1 MDSVLNKNYALN
13 TLDIET
19 LSTQWPQLI
28 YKRLQTIGAPV
39 KFLEPLPFGYGFILI
54 DLRTQWAFKTDNDIL
69 LPELKVE
76 FKKTVGSKMLQALPY
91 WLNHVSTPGNQ
102 DTVEAQAEPSPVDN
116 NNFGVAFEAKSV
128 KNQIRYNEYYQYR
141 EVIDLQLLYDTH
153 NALPTDQYIDIVLVG
168 YYVPDTTLGVWGN
181 K

>member
-1 MDSVLNKNYALN
+1 MESVLNKNYALD

-28 YKRLQTIGAPV
+28 YKRLVTNGAPV

-54 DLRTQWAFKTDNDIL
+54 DLRAQWAFKTDNDDI

-76 FKKTVGSKMLQALPY
+76 FKKTVGSKMLQDKPY

-102 DTVEAQAEPSPVDN
+102 DTLEAQTEPMPVDN
-116 NNFGVAFEAKSV
+116 FNYSVAFEAKSV

-141 EVIDLQLLYDTH
+141 EVIDLNLLYDTH
-153 NALPTDQYIDIVLVG
+153 NALPSTQYIDIVLVG
-168 YYVPDTTLGVWGN
+168 YYVPDKSLSVWGS